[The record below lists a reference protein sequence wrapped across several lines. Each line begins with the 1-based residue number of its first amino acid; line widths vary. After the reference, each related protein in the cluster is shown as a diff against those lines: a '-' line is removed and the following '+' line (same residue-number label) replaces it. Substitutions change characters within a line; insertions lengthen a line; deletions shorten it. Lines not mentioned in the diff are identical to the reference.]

1 MKFVIYRAVSA
12 FYTRNGSAMK
22 DIMTINEIYDCFDIT
37 EEEIVIFENMNEAF
51 NQYVYGGKNGYNAS
65 LIAYKK
71 EVYDVKKLL
80 PEEKFR
86 DPKPAE

>member
-1 MKFVIYRAVSA
+1 
-12 FYTRNGSAMK
+12 
-22 DIMTINEIYDCFDIT
+22 
-37 EEEIVIFENMNEAF
+37 MNEAF

-80 PEEKFR
+80 PEENLFRNIKAIINFIDCHDIFHSTAISGIKSRHRTVYYKFHWNW
-86 DPKPAE
+86 KSG

>member
-22 DIMTINEIYDCFDIT
+22 DIMTINEIYDCFDIM

-51 NQYVYGGKNGYNAS
+51 NQYYMVGKMAITQA
-65 LIAYKK
+65 LLLTKK
-71 EVYDVKKLL
+71 KYTM
-80 PEEKFR
+80 
-86 DPKPAE
+86 

>member
-1 MKFVIYRAVSA
+1 
-12 FYTRNGSAMK
+12 
-22 DIMTINEIYDCFDIT
+22 MTINEIYDCFDIT

-71 EVYDVKKLL
+71 RSIRCEKTASGGKLIL
-80 PEEKFR
+80 TGVLK
-86 DPKPAE
+86 